1 MRIYVTGGLGY
12 VGTELSDRLLKEG
25 HEVTIFDTGWFGQ
38 YIVEQP
44 KLTIVK
50 GDIRNFSLPLEG
62 FDVVIHLANI
72 ANDPG
77 VELNQT
83 LSWEVNVLATY
94 QLLQKAISAGVKAF
108 IYASSGSVYGVSE
121 LEKVDEETPL
131 VPISAYNK
139 TKMIAEQV
147 ILASSSKIKV
157 FNVRPATICGYSRR
171 MRLDLA
177 VNLLTYQALSK
188 GEISILGGKQFR
200 PNIHIQD
207 MIGIYLHFIENF
219 NYLESGNYNAG
230 FENLT
235 IEEIA
240 ERIRSIIPA
249 NVNYRESNDNRS
261 YRLDSSKLIKTGFNP
276 QKDIADAVLELKE
289 KYDSGL
295 LCERDEWMTVAMMKK
310 LGLG

>member
-1 MRIYVTGGLGY
+1 MKIFITGGLGY
-12 VGTELSDRLLKEG
+12 VGTELSLSLSHTG
-25 HEVTIFDTGWFGQ
+25 HQVTVYDIGWFGNHLPSAPNLEV
-38 YIVEQP
+38 I
-44 KLTIVK
+44 I
-50 GDIRNFSLPLEG
+50 GDLRTMNVSLDGYEAI
-62 FDVVIHLANI
+62 IHLGNI
-72 ANDPG
+72 ANDPS

-94 QLLQKAISAGVKAF
+94 QLLQCAIGSGVKAF
-108 IYASSGSVYGVSE
+108 IYASSGSVYGISD
-121 LEKVDEETPL
+121 LDKVDENSPL
-131 VPISAYNK
+131 LPISTYNK
-139 TKMIAEQV
+139 TKIVAEQV
-147 ILASSSKIKV
+147 LLSSKDKIKV
-157 FNVRPATICGYSRR
+157 FNVRPATICGFSRR

-200 PNIHIQD
+200 PNIHLQD
-207 MIGIYLHFIENF
+207 MIGVYVHFIDNF

-240 ERIRSIIPA
+240 GRIRSIIPA
-249 NVNYRESNDNRS
+249 NVNYKESNDNRS

-276 QKDIADAVLELKE
+276 QKGIEDAVLELKE

-295 LCERDEWMTVAMMKK
+295 LFERDEWMTVATMKK

>member
-1 MRIYVTGGLGY
+1 MKIFVTGGLGY
-12 VGTELSDRLLKEG
+12 VGTELSLSLLRSG
-25 HEVTIFDTGWFGQ
+25 HQITVFDSGWFGNHLPSATNLKVV
-38 YIVEQP
+38 I
-44 KLTIVK
+44 
-50 GDIRNFSLPLEG
+50 GDLRTMNFSLESY
-62 FDVVIHLANI
+62 DAVIHLANI

-207 MIGIYLHFIENF
+207 MIGVYLHFIENF

-240 ERIRSIIPA
+240 ERIQSIIPA

-276 QKDIADAVLELKE
+276 QKGIADAVNELKE
-289 KYDSGL
+289 KYDLGL
-295 LCERDEWMTVAMMKK
+295 LFERDEWMTVATMKK

>member
-1 MRIYVTGGLGY
+1 MRIFVTGGLGY

-38 YIVEQP
+38 YILEQP
-44 KLTIVK
+44 KLKIVK
-50 GDIRNFSLPLEG
+50 GDIRNFFLPLEG

-94 QLLQKAISAGVKAF
+94 QVLQKAISAGVKAF

-207 MIGIYLHFIENF
+207 MIGVYLHFIENF

-276 QKDIADAVLELKE
+276 QKGIADAVLELKE

-295 LCERDEWMTVAMMKK
+295 LFDRDEWMTVATMKK

>member
-1 MRIYVTGGLGY
+1 MKIFVTGGLGY
-12 VGTELSDRLLKEG
+12 VGTELSLSLLRSG
-25 HEVTIFDTGWFGQ
+25 HQITVFDAGWFGNHLPSATNLKVV
-38 YIVEQP
+38 I
-44 KLTIVK
+44 
-50 GDIRNFSLPLEG
+50 GDLRTMNFSLESY
-62 FDVVIHLANI
+62 DAVIHLANI

-207 MIGIYLHFIENF
+207 MIGVYLHFIENF

-276 QKDIADAVLELKE
+276 QKGIADAVLELKE

-295 LCERDEWMTVAMMKK
+295 LFDRDEWMTVATMKK

>member
-1 MRIYVTGGLGY
+1 MRIFVTGGLGY

-38 YIVEQP
+38 HIIEQS
-44 KLTIVK
+44 KLTIVR
-50 GDIRNFSLPLEG
+50 GDIRNFSLQLEG

-207 MIGIYLHFIENF
+207 MIGVYLHFIENF

-276 QKDIADAVLELKE
+276 QKGIEDAVLELKE

-295 LCERDEWMTVAMMKK
+295 LFERDEWMTVATMKK

>member
-1 MRIYVTGGLGY
+1 MRIFVTGGLGY

-38 YIVEQP
+38 HIIEQS
-44 KLTIVK
+44 KLTIVR
-50 GDIRNFSLPLEG
+50 GDIRNFSLQLEG

-83 LSWEVNVLATY
+83 LSWEVNVLGTY

-108 IYASSGSVYGVSE
+108 VYASSGSVYGVSE
-121 LEKVDEETPL
+121 LEKVNEETPL

-157 FNVRPATICGYSRR
+157 FNVRPATICGYSHR

-207 MIGIYLHFIENF
+207 MIGVYLHFIENF
-219 NYLESGNYNAG
+219 NFLESGNYNAG

-249 NVNYRESNDNRS
+249 NVNYMESNDNRS

-276 QKDIADAVLELKE
+276 KKGIADAVLELKE

-295 LCERDEWMTVAMMKK
+295 LFERDEWMTVAMMKK

>member
-1 MRIYVTGGLGY
+1 MRIFVTGGLGY

-38 YIVEQP
+38 YILEQP
-44 KLTIVK
+44 KLKIVK
-50 GDIRNFSLPLEG
+50 GDIRNFFLPLEG

-94 QLLQKAISAGVKAF
+94 QVLQKAISAGVKAF

-177 VNLLTYQALSK
+177 VNLLTYQA
-188 GEISILGGKQFR
+188 
-200 PNIHIQD
+200 IHIQD
-207 MIGIYLHFIENF
+207 MIGVYLHFIENF

-276 QKDIADAVLELKE
+276 QKGIADAVNELKE
-289 KYDSGL
+289 KYGLGL
-295 LCERDEWMTVAMMKK
+295 LFERDEWMTVATMKK

>member
-1 MRIYVTGGLGY
+1 MRILVTGGLGY
-12 VGTELSDRLLKEG
+12 VGTELSHRLLKVG
-25 HEVTIFDTGWFGQ
+25 HEVAIFDTGWFGQ

-44 KLTIVK
+44 NLTIVK
-50 GDIRNFSLPLEG
+50 GDIRNFSLSLEG
-62 FDVVIHLANI
+62 FDAIIHLANI

-94 QLLQKAISAGVKAF
+94 QLLQKAILAGVKAF
-108 IYASSGSVYGVSE
+108 VYASSGSVYGVSE
-121 LEKVDEETPL
+121 LENVNEETSL

-147 ILASSSKIKV
+147 VLACASKIKV

-188 GEISILGGKQFR
+188 GEISILGGRQFR

-207 MIGIYLHFIENF
+207 MIGVYLHFIENF

-276 QKDIADAVLELKE
+276 QKGIADAVNELKE
-289 KYDSGL
+289 KYGLGL
-295 LCERDEWMTVAMMKK
+295 LFERDEWMTVATMKK

>member
-1 MRIYVTGGLGY
+1 MKIFLTGGLGY
-12 VGTELSDRLLKEG
+12 VGSLLTLKLVDEG
-25 HEVTIFDTGWFGQ
+25 HQVSVLDAGWFGNNLSNSSRIELI
-38 YIVEQP
+38 YEDV
-44 KLTIVK
+44 
-50 GDIRNFSLPLEG
+50 RNFSGSLKG

-94 QLLQKAISAGVKAF
+94 QLLERAIRDNVKSF

-121 LEKVDEETPL
+121 KEKVDETTELIPL
-131 VPISAYNK
+131 SAYNK

-147 ILASSSKIKV
+147 LLASKDRIKV
-157 FNVRPATICGYSRR
+157 FNIRPATICGFSPR

-177 VNLLTYQALSK
+177 VNMLTFQALTK
-188 GEISILGGKQFR
+188 GEITILGGKQFR
-200 PNIHIQD
+200 PNIHIDD
-207 MIGIYLHFIENF
+207 MVEVYLHFVNHF
-219 NYLESGNYNAG
+219 QTLDSGNYNAG

-240 ERIRSIIPA
+240 EIIRAEIPSK
-249 NVNYRESNDNRS
+249 VIYRESNDNRS
-261 YRLDSSKLIKTGFNP
+261 YRLDSSKLLKSGFAP
-276 QKDIADAVLELKE
+276 AKGIRDAITELKS
-289 KYDSGL
+289 KYENGQL
-295 LCERDEWMTVAMMKK
+295 VAKDEWLTVQTMKN

>member
-1 MRIYVTGGLGY
+1 MRIFVTGGLGY
-12 VGTELSDRLLKEG
+12 VGTELSDKLLKEG
-25 HEVTIFDTGWFGQ
+25 HEITVFDAGWFGQ
-38 YIVEQP
+38 YLP
-44 KLTIVK
+44 PHPRLTLVK
-50 GDIRNFSLPLEG
+50 GDIRDFSVSLEG
-62 FDVVIHLANI
+62 YDVVIHLANI

-94 QLLQKAISAGVKAF
+94 QLLQKAISAGVRAF

-147 ILASSSKIKV
+147 ILASSSRIKV
-157 FNVRPATICGYSRR
+157 FNVRPATICGFSRR

-177 VNLLTYQALSK
+177 VNLLTYQALSN
-188 GEISILGGKQFR
+188 GEISILGGKQYR
-200 PNIHIQD
+200 PNIHLQD
-207 MIGIYLHFIENF
+207 MIDVYLHFVQNF
-219 NYLESGNYNAG
+219 EHLQSGNYNAG

-240 ERIRSIIPA
+240 EIIRSIIPA
-249 NVNYRESNDNRS
+249 NVTYKESNDNRS
-261 YRLDSSKLIKTGFNP
+261 YRLDSSKLIRSGFNP
-276 QKDIADAVLELKE
+276 KKGISDAVLELKE
-289 KYDSGL
+289 KYDSGML
-295 LCERDEWMTVAMMKK
+295 FERDEWLTVRMMKN